1 MLLLITLSV
10 HVFREVSSQ
19 YPLSLSLP
27 LSVPQRFS
35 SVCSPCAAWPKRASL
50 AVAAAHLAPAGHLE
64 AEAVAV
70 GPPAAV
76 VAAMAVVATVVDMA
90 AAAVAP

>member
-1 MLLLITLSV
+1 MCSAKCPHST
-10 HVFREVSSQ
+10 
-19 YPLSLSLP
+19 PSLSLP

-70 GPPAAV
+70 GRLAEVVAAGPPAAV
-76 VAAMAVVATVVDMA
+76 VAAMAAVATVVDMA